1 MSDFDI
7 FDCRACLIR
16 ETLVFFNK
24 LLCNQMYSREV
35 MNWIIASKEITRLVL
50 GVLDQLIRRGGSS
63 PDLVDLAKGLQNKI
77 VPELTA

>member
-1 MSDFDI
+1 M
-7 FDCRACLIR
+7 IR

-35 MNWIIASKEITRLVL
+35 MNWITASKEITRLVL

-63 PDLVDLAKGLQNKI
+63 EVDLAKGIQNKI